1 MSPSVFFEIA
11 QVLLGI
17 APHVRKAARHGS
29 RSRLIVPNPH
39 GALILAV
46 FVTGNA
52 NKLAEV
58 KAILAAGG
66 APLALESRALDR
78 MIYMQ

>member
-1 MSPSVFFEIA
+1 M
-11 QVLLGI
+11 
-17 APHVRKAARHGS
+17 
-29 RSRLIVPNPH
+29 VPKSH
-39 GALILAV
+39 GALMLVV
-46 FVTGNA
+46 FVTGND

-78 MIYMQ
+78 MIYM